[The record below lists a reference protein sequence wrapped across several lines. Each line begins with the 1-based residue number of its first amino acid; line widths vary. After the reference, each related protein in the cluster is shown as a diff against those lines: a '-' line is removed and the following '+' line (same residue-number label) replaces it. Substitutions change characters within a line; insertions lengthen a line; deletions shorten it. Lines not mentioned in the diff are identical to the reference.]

1 MNVSLQVFV
10 SNMLVQV
17 CAHTKTFRMSFHAVS
32 WYLFGSRLRSDKNTE
47 SRHDLFFYL
56 SYSARELVTYSWFC
70 SCLLGRL
77 LAIKVGMAARH
88 KQMTE
93 DSRLRSINGWDIL
106 IPCLPYSAWRM
117 LMAFL
122 QLDCAF
128 SHCVVP
134 AFHHD
139 GHITV
144 RIVRREPSYVRNLML
159 ELRE

>member
-17 CAHTKTFRMSFHAVS
+17 
-32 WYLFGSRLRSDKNTE
+32 LRIQRYDECRFMQFCGTHLAQGCVVTRTQRADTTS
-47 SRHDLFFYL
+47 FFYL
-56 SYSARELVTYSWFC
+56 SYCARELVTHSWFS
-70 SCLLGRL
+70 SCLLRRV
-77 LAIKVGMAARH
+77 LATKVGMAARH
-88 KQMTE
+88 KQITE